1 MMAFQLLVPV
11 ITYQA
16 GNTDALIGNVAGI
29 AKYLEADIHALVH
42 VPDFPPVASALGNML
57 LDVPSMVRDV
67 KSDCRARAKT
77 LVEAIGQGLAGHR
90 LQLRITEVMC
100 FPPEFGDVAAEH
112 ARYHDLTVVDLN
124 TSESAPGAAESII
137 FGSGRPAL
145 LISDRVRRIS
155 FDHVMIAWD
164 GTRAAARAVAD
175 AGLFLQR
182 ATKVTVATVTEEKLL
197 PEGEPN
203 ARLMDYF
210 SRRGLD
216 AQAVTIGGGRVN
228 PVAQLLQDKAK
239 EIGAGLL
246 VMGGFGHSR
255 MRDFVLGGA
264 TNGILK
270 DLQVPALLSH

>member
-1 MMAFQLLVPV
+1 MAFQLLVPV

>member
-90 LQLRITEVMC
+90 LQLRTTEVMC

-182 ATKVTVATVTEEKLL
+182 AAKVTVATVTEEKLL

-239 EIGAGLL
+239 EIGAGLI